1 VTAWTLLPTLVVRS
15 TGFPWETVERL
26 AHWRSACAADSL
38 LDMCDEA
45 DRVRAELPPGL
56 RLTRGQHARLRS
68 YRPLPPGCPAPAD
81 WLQGWNTV
89 TEAIA
94 AARGRLSAATTEDER
109 EAAAAF
115 AALVADPRFLD
126 AVACSGPGVFRDITK
141 GRLAAT
147 RLRRQVASY
156 AQRLAT
162 KCETMSFF
170 GPINYATIRT
180 GLETS
185 AVLSWQGYR
194 ACAARRAYLSA
205 WAFDQVQSE
214 VLADSRL
221 LAALVPRRK
230 TFAGIP
236 TGDAASAALAGH
248 ADGSRTLADISARD
262 GLTPGEAARALKTA
276 VDRGFLTHDLMP
288 AATEIDPVRWLS
300 RRLGA
305 RTGEP
310 GKRLQD
316 VIRLL
321 ERYPAAD
328 AASKLALQAELGDAG
343 RPAQA
348 GTALPPTTEV
358 ATPAATAT
366 AAGRPKFYN
375 DRLPVT
381 EAAAGTLDLQV
392 GGELARDLA
401 GAVPVVLDV
410 LAHVAMRTRRHT
422 NGNLARELGPG
433 RFPFTS
439 VLRKCAGLPV
449 AHDSWLR
456 DNIALSLASAGPET
470 TEIDLAGL
478 LPTPPPP
485 ELPVLCS
492 VDVMAATA
500 VLASYRSGC
509 TPLVIG
515 DFHDAPLLTPWALQF
530 HPDAA
535 AVLVERDRRIRQALG
550 EHRAVSVVARRS
562 TGLPPLRFPGPVVEI
577 GPVDEPAERIPL
589 DRLYVLCDGKRACL
603 RAHGHDGELF
613 LHNGELDTGVHTAFA
628 LPRIRPPML
637 PDTCYLPR
645 LRYGG
650 VVLARRRWRLVPG
663 PLGDAPDSFDGLALR
678 RSLRSAGVPARFF
691 AKASHER
698 KPVYVDMDCP
708 LLMDGLLRL
717 ARDAQTL
724 HASELLP
731 GPDRMWLRDGT
742 LRFAAELRCVYL
754 RSAGPGGHR

>member
-1 VTAWTLLPTLVVRS
+1 MTSWTLLPALVVRS
-15 TGFPWETVERL
+15 TGFPWETIERL
-26 AHWRSACAADSL
+26 AHRRSARAADSL
-38 LDMCDEA
+38 LDLCDEA
-45 DRVRAELPPGL
+45 DRLRAELPAGL
-56 RLTRGQHARLRS
+56 RLTRGQLARLRS
-68 YRPLPPGCPAPAD
+68 HRPLPPGCPAPAD
-81 WLQGWNTV
+81 WLRRWNTV

-94 AARGRLSAATTEDER
+94 AARERLSAAAAEDER
-109 EAAAAF
+109 EAAASF

-126 AVACSGPGVFRDITK
+126 AVACSGPGVFRDIVK
-141 GRLAAT
+141 GRLASA

-170 GPINYATIRT
+170 GPINHGVIQA
-180 GLETS
+180 GLKAS
-185 AVLSWQGYR
+185 AVLSWQGHQE
-194 ACAARRAYLSA
+194 CAARRAYLSA
-205 WAFDQVQSE
+205 WAFDQVQAE

-221 LAALVPRRK
+221 LSALVPRRK
-230 TFAGIP
+230 TFASVP
-236 TGDAASAALAGH
+236 AGDTASATLADH
-248 ADGSRTLADISARD
+248 ADGSRTLAEISARC
-262 GLTPGEAARALKTA
+262 GLTPGEAARVLTVA

-288 AATEIDPVRWLS
+288 PATEIDPVGWLS
-300 RRLGA
+300 RQLGA
-305 RTGEP
+305 RMGEP
-310 GKRLQD
+310 GKRLED
-316 VIRLL
+316 VIGLL

-328 AASKLALQAELGDAG
+328 AAAKLALQAELGHAG
-343 RPAQA
+343 Q
-348 GTALPPTTEV
+348 
-358 ATPAATAT
+358 PAATA
-366 AAGRPKFYN
+366 ADRPKFYN

-381 EAAAGTLDLQV
+381 EAAVGTLDLQI

-401 GAVPVVLDV
+401 EAVPAVLDL
-410 LAHVAMRTRRHT
+410 LAHVAMRTRRLT
-422 NGNLARELGPG
+422 NGNLARTLGPG

-439 VLRKCAGLPV
+439 VLCTCGGLPV

-456 DNIALSLASAGPET
+456 DNIARALASAGAPAGPAT
-470 TEIDLAGL
+470 TEVDLAGL

-492 VDVMAATA
+492 VDVMVATA
-500 VLASYRSGC
+500 VLAGYRSGC

-535 AVLVERDRRIRQALG
+535 AVLADRDRQIRHALG
-550 EHRAVSVVARRS
+550 GHQAVSVVARRT

-589 DRLYVLCDGKRACL
+589 DRLYVLSDGERACL
-603 RAHGHDGELF
+603 RARCHDGELF

-628 LPRIRPPML
+628 LPRVRPPML

-650 VVLARRRWRLVPG
+650 VVLARSRWRLMPG
-663 PLGDAPDSFDGLALR
+663 PLSDAPDWSDSLALR

-698 KPVYVDMDCP
+698 KPIYVDTDSP
-708 LLMDGLLRL
+708 LLMEGLLRL

-724 HASELLP
+724 YASELLP
-731 GPDRMWLRDGT
+731 GPGQMWLRDGA

-754 RSAGPGGHR
+754 RSAGPRGDR